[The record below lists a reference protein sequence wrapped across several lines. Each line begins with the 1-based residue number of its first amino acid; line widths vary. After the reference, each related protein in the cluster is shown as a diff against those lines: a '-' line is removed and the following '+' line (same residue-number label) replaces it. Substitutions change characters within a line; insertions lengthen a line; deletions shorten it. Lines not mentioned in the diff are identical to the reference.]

1 MKIYN
6 SIDEFNLIKEN
17 LSNLVYVPT
26 MGNLHYGHAA
36 LIDAAKR
43 FDQEVI
49 ATIYIN
55 KLQFNDKN
63 DYLNYPKTL
72 DKDLELLKQHG
83 CNHLILPDDSILD
96 NIKTIKASTSKEDTV
111 FIFMRKHHSKMVK
124 IFFLCFKFSKFKSH
138 VNNISYLTYR
148 VCHYFSPI

>member
-6 SIDEFNLIKEN
+6 SIDEFNQIKEN

-36 LIDAAKR
+36 LIDSAKR

-83 CNHLILPDDSILD
+83 
-96 NIKTIKASTSKEDTV
+96 
-111 FIFMRKHHSKMVK
+111 
-124 IFFLCFKFSKFKSH
+124 
-138 VNNISYLTYR
+138 
-148 VCHYFSPI
+148 